1 MENGDDKKVGTVRY
15 LLDDGQVV
23 TAPVFLYPS
32 TNRSYFLRREN
43 GLMVSGPTLLEAAS
57 LIQKIDD
64 RFVVG
69 ILEEFAGG
77 AQSDFA
83 AKVYQIANML
93 VAKNASYG
101 NSALDPVRIFSR
113 ASPIEQLRVRIDDKL
128 SRIAK
133 GTEVPNEDTVDDLLG
148 YLVIYKIAMKQCSE

>member
-1 MENGDDKKVGTVRY
+1 MGDDKQVGTVRC
-15 LLDDGQVV
+15 LLDDGQVETV
-23 TAPVFLYPS
+23 PVLAYPS
-32 TNRSYFLRREN
+32 KDLPYSVRRAD
-43 GLMVSGPTLLEAAS
+43 GGIAVGSTPIEAAAG
-57 LIQKIDD
+57 IRKIGD
-64 RFVVG
+64 RFVVS

-113 ASPIEQLRVRIDDKL
+113 ASALEQLRVRIDDKL
-128 SRIAK
+128 SRIAR

-148 YLVIYKIAMKQCSE
+148 YLVLYKIALKQCSG